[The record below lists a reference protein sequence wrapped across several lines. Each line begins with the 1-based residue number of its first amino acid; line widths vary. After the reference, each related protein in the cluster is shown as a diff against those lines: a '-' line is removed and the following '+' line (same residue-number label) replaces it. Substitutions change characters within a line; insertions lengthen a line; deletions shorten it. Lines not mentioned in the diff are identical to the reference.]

1 MGMRMR
7 VVTVVAA
14 VLMASTARAFDP
26 ETPQGIG
33 MDQRAT
39 CPCGQEQAGY
49 YVAAT
54 TTADGRD
61 QLVVQ
66 PYYPR
71 PGDILLYDNC
81 SKILSLG
88 FRCVGSDAPIHAAM
102 VIARRNG
109 TPAILEVGPNSQPHA
124 FTKTYIVDVLGR
136 LQSYPGVVLVRRA
149 KFTLSPEQSAALTCF
164 AEAQQGKEFAVG
176 RLLMQAT
183 PLRCHSGWRKRLF
196 ADTYLD
202 RKRWICSENV
212 VAAGTV
218 AGVFNPQDHPA
229 SAMYP
234 RDLAFDEHYDL
245 RGLYEPA
252 RLWVLDPHPQIE
264 GDRVTVEQRNK

>member
-7 VVTVVAA
+7 VVAAIAA
-14 VLMASTARAFDP
+14 VVLASTAHAFDP
-26 ETPQGIG
+26 EPPQGIG
-33 MDQRAT
+33 MDRRAT
-39 CPCGQEQAGY
+39 KPCGQEQAGY
-49 YVAAT
+49 RVVPAT
-54 TTADGRD
+54 DAQGAE
-61 QLVVQ
+61 QLVVE

-102 VIARRNG
+102 VIARRDG

-136 LQSYPGVVLVRRA
+136 LQSYPGVVLVRRGRFA
-149 KFTLSPEQSAALTCF
+149 LSPDQSAALTCF

-176 RLLMQAT
+176 RLLLQAT
-183 PLRCHSGWRKRLF
+183 PFRSHSGWRKKMF

-202 RKRWICSENV
+202 RRRWICSENV
-212 VAAGTV
+212 VAAGTI
-218 AGVFNPQDHPA
+218 AGIFNPKDQPA

-234 RDLAFDEHYDL
+234 RDLAFDETYDL
-245 RGLYEPA
+245 RDLYEPA
-252 RLWVLDPHPQIE
+252 RLWVRDGNPQIE
-264 GDRVTVEQRNK
+264 GDKVTVERP